1 MLASECPSMQELH
14 IELNEISEL
23 LDVAKEQYD
32 EVLGI
37 VQHHTV
43 DTISWID
50 DMAAQFGWVAEL
62 ADGSVA
68 NENLFSITTVRGR

>member
-1 MLASECPSMQELH
+1 CPSMRELH
-14 IELNEISEL
+14 IELNEVSEL

-37 VQHHTV
+37 VQRHTV
-43 DTISWID
+43 DTITWIN

-62 ADGSVA
+62 ADGRVT
-68 NENLFSITTVRGR
+68 NENVFSITTM